1 VKVTVCELPH
11 EEWRIEPAWAALCAH
26 TQSHHS
32 DWVLLPEFA
41 FVEPV
46 WQRETFDHAHW
57 ATIVAQS
64 EAWLR
69 RLGELDCA
77 VVVGARPILDGDR
90 PYNEAFLWRASGSI
104 VPLRRKAH
112 LPDEPGGWEA
122 RWFHRGA
129 AEFPVHREA
138 DVTFGVNICTEMWAL
153 QTYAAYADQGV
164 HAVLS
169 PRATGAATTAK
180 WLALGTTAAVR
191 SGAYSLLSNRIHHD
205 GSCGGVGWVISPD
218 GELMA
223 RTSPEQ
229 PACTVDIDLAAAA
242 AAKASYPR
250 YVFRG
255 SADPVG
261 SAELSRQR

>member
-11 EEWRIEPAWAALCAH
+11 EAGRIEPAWAALCAH

-46 WQRETFDHAHW
+46 WQRETFDAHW
-57 ATIVAQS
+57 ATLVTQS
-64 EAWLR
+64 EARLR
-69 RLGELDCA
+69 RLGELGCA
-77 VVVGARPILDGDR
+77 VVVGARPILDGTR
-90 PYNEAFLWRASGSI
+90 PYNDAFLWRASGSI
-104 VPLRRKAH
+104 MPLRRKAH
-112 LPDEPGGWEA
+112 LPDEPGGWGA

-138 DVTFGVNICTEMWAL
+138 DVTFGVNICTEMWAM

-180 WLALGTTAAVR
+180 WLALGTTAAAR
-191 SGAYSLLSNRIHHD
+191 SGTQRCVQPVIQPDPRRRLLRWRRVGDQPRRRIA
-205 GSCGGVGWVISPD
+205 GSHVPGATGPHSRPRRGCRSGGQGQLPALCVPRTSRSFGVG
-218 GELMA
+218 
-223 RTSPEQ
+223 
-229 PACTVDIDLAAAA
+229 
-242 AAKASYPR
+242 
-250 YVFRG
+250 
-255 SADPVG
+255 
-261 SAELSRQR
+261 